1 MNRNV
6 FYAIHARFTTSAC
19 DFGDINISL
28 LLIFHSRFDHEM
40 VFELPNET
48 SKNVPLKG
56 KYMYFLSTECAG
68 KNHNLSEDGCGKVEI
83 HSYARSVCPP
93 PQEIG
98 TESGS

>member
-6 FYAIHARFTTSAC
+6 FYAIHTRFKQVHVTLVILTLVY
-19 DFGDINISL
+19 FL
-28 LLIFHSRFDHEM
+28 FHSRFDHEM

-68 KNHNLSEDGCGKVEI
+68 KNYNLREDGCGKVEI

-93 PQEIG
+93 G

>member
-1 MNRNV
+1 MHLSQQVRV
-6 FYAIHARFTTSAC
+6 TLVILTLVY
-19 DFGDINISL
+19 L
-28 LLIFHSRFDHEM
+28 LYYSRFDHEM

-56 KYMYFLSTECAG
+56 KYMCFLSAECAG
-68 KNHNLSEDGCGKVEI
+68 KNHNLTEDGCGKVEI

-93 PQEIG
+93 G